1 MATGSVFLRTPPCS
15 SALKLRVAPP
25 PDKMLGFFPLRLL
38 QRRSVET
45 VWEQG
50 AIVRIAPFG
59 DAVMANATKI
69 EAQKRTGKGTRAVN
83 RLRLEGLVPAN
94 LYGHGQPSAMMTV
107 ANDVV
112 RTLVYSG
119 HKLVEIH
126 CDGKVETA
134 LVREVQW
141 DSFSKFITHVD
152 FVRIDANER
161 VHVVVP
167 IQLRGTAPGV
177 ILGGILEQPVHT
189 LHIEASAVDVPDMIV
204 VKIDALQ
211 LGQSIHVRDLTD
223 LPSGVTVKGAADQII
238 VHVVSPRAEEIKPI
252 EPGAAQMS
260 PEVVKKKKDSEDAA
274 K

>member
-1 MATGSVFLRTPPCS
+1 
-15 SALKLRVAPP
+15 
-25 PDKMLGFFPLRLL
+25 MLSFFPLRLL

-119 HKLVEIH
+119 QLAKQAGADLDVVAAIAERNFDRAHVRKHK
-126 CDGKVETA
+126 
-134 LVREVQW
+134 
-141 DSFSKFITHVD
+141 DS
-152 FVRIDANER
+152 RDA
-161 VHVVVP
+161 VK
-167 IQLRGTAPGV
+167 G
-177 ILGGILEQPVHT
+177 LE
-189 LHIEASAVDVPDMIV
+189 S
-204 VKIDALQ
+204 LQ
-211 LGQSIHVRDLTD
+211 LSCAEPRVLVIELNNLSPD
-223 LPSGVTVKGAADQII
+223 PSNEAKGL
-238 VHVVSPRAEEIKPI
+238 H
-252 EPGAAQMS
+252 
-260 PEVVKKKKDSEDAA
+260 
-274 K
+274 